1 MKKSNSIANNNSNND
16 TVYIQHSTH
25 KNKLMSVN
33 SSGKKAYK
41 TNEEAVTLSQFCC
54 PSCCEVV
61 SEFYTEWQST
71 LLWCISIGQARPCH
85 ANASVN
91 VWNIYIAIHC
101 RLLPLFLLYGSLT
114 LNWPQDYIR
123 ISFLI
128 PFSLVWFGLIF
139 DSSCPPLPLIHT
151 HARFALSLSFIFLPS
166 HLVRAL
172 PCALSIKNTR
182 KNFPYFSYRTK
193 FASNFSFSL
202 HHFEHLYECNASK
215 ARGINFQ

>member
-1 MKKSNSIANNNSNND
+1 MRRLLHFRNFA
-16 TVYIQHSTH
+16 VRHVA
-25 KNKLMSVN
+25 KLW
-33 SSGKKAYK
+33 
-41 TNEEAVTLSQFCC
+41 
-54 PSCCEVV
+54 V
-61 SEFYTEWQST
+61 SFIPNGRVRYYGVLVS
-71 LLWCISIGQARPCH
+71 ARPCH

-91 VWNIYIAIHC
+91 VWNIYIAIRC

-215 ARGINFQ
+215 ARGINFQWVIARNTK